1 MPMQHLDFF
10 FKTIDHSQ
18 CRRKDDKSLFTILS
32 RMWNESL
39 RISVKNDRKI
49 KMSISILEVKNE

>member
-10 FKTIDHSQ
+10 FKTINHSQ

-32 RMWNESL
+32 IMWNRSV

-49 KMSISILEVKNE
+49 KMLSSILEIKSE